1 MNITLR
7 PYQNEAVQAVYQYL
21 ANHDDNPCVV
31 TPTASGKSV
40 MIAKI
45 ASDAVKLWRG
55 RVLILAHVKELLEQ
69 NAGKVKALCDDIEV
83 GIYSAGLNSRD
94 TDTPILVAG
103 IQSVYNKAELL
114 GKFDLIV
121 VDEAHCIAPDGEGM
135 YRTFLTAMQKKNPL
149 IRVIGFTATP
159 YRMKGGLI
167 CKPENILNKVCY
179 EVGIKEMI
187 AQGYL
192 SPLVSY
198 AGKAEAD
205 LSNLHIRGG
214 EFIADEI
221 DKAMDDER
229 LVQFACHEIYD
240 KTLDRKSV
248 LIFTSSV
255 KHCKHVAK
263 TLEAFAKQE
272 VAIVTGDTPD
282 DERAEILARFKGEQ
296 VKDLLGESKPPLKF
310 LCNVNVLTTG
320 FDAPNVDCVVLL
332 RPTNS
337 PGLYVQMCLDAQ
349 TEILTHDGWKNK
361 DTIKDTDWV
370 AAFNMQTEK
379 IEFCHIENRVERI
392 LNPGES
398 MMEISSPHL
407 DVRVTNLHDFVYMNR
422 NKIANWRKRTA
433 DDMRKMKDSFFIP
446 VAANY
451 DGGNGLPLSDD
462 EIRFIGWTLTDGSIS
477 KHDFSVTITQSVN
490 SPCNDAI
497 VSMLEGCGFAYRRYR
512 RKYKGDLAKYA
523 DNYRYYVTFQ
533 NPRGENK
540 GKQGWCKLF
549 AYLTTRFS
557 DAMHGISQHQ
567 IEILLEAM
575 NLANG
580 KKCKTLS
587 WIPRGYTISFGD
599 NKFFADDFQ
608 SVMIQNGYR
617 CNLAA
622 FKQKTSFHSS
632 EPKTQYIAYVKKQYR
647 ATVGGCHNFSN
658 FLVKNR
664 CSIQPSA
671 FSENEVVWCVKNR
684 LGTLVTRRNGKVAI
698 LGNCGR
704 GFRLSPETGKTNC
717 LVLDYGENI
726 MRHGPIDCVRARD
739 TGPGNGKAPAKMCPE
754 CRALIHASYSVCP
767 ECGFQFPV
775 NNHNIKISPFASK
788 DGILSGQV
796 SYEEYDVEDV
806 SYEIHKKRNNS
817 DAPPT
822 LQVNYRVGMYQF
834 KHEWVC
840 PEHTGYA
847 RQKFET
853 WWYARAAAGI
863 MPPDTVEEALSLA
876 RDGVLATPLKI
887 RVKSV
892 SGEKFERIVR
902 CTLGARPVIEHAEIP
917 DEEIPF

>member
-69 NAGKVKALCDDIEV
+69 NAGKVKALCDDIDV

-337 PGLYVQMCLDAQ
+337 PGLYVQM
-349 TEILTHDGWKNK
+349 
-361 DTIKDTDWV
+361 V
-370 AAFNMQTEK
+370 
-379 IEFCHIENRVERI
+379 
-392 LNPGES
+392 
-398 MMEISSPHL
+398 
-407 DVRVTNLHDFVYMNR
+407 
-422 NKIANWRKRTA
+422 
-433 DDMRKMKDSFFIP
+433 
-446 VAANY
+446 
-451 DGGNGLPLSDD
+451 
-462 EIRFIGWTLTDGSIS
+462 
-477 KHDFSVTITQSVN
+477 
-490 SPCNDAI
+490 
-497 VSMLEGCGFAYRRYR
+497 
-512 RKYKGDLAKYA
+512 
-523 DNYRYYVTFQ
+523 
-533 NPRGENK
+533 
-540 GKQGWCKLF
+540 
-549 AYLTTRFS
+549 
-557 DAMHGISQHQ
+557 
-567 IEILLEAM
+567 
-575 NLANG
+575 
-580 KKCKTLS
+580 
-587 WIPRGYTISFGD
+587 
-599 NKFFADDFQ
+599 
-608 SVMIQNGYR
+608 
-617 CNLAA
+617 
-622 FKQKTSFHSS
+622 
-632 EPKTQYIAYVKKQYR
+632 
-647 ATVGGCHNFSN
+647 
-658 FLVKNR
+658 
-664 CSIQPSA
+664 
-671 FSENEVVWCVKNR
+671 
-684 LGTLVTRRNGKVAI
+684 
-698 LGNCGR
+698 GR
-704 GFRLSPETGKTNC
+704 GFRLSPQTGKDKC
-717 LVLDYGENI
+717 LVLDFGENI